1 MAITLDQI
9 KELRELT
16 GVSTT
21 VCKKALEESA
31 GDINKAVEILR
42 KKGATSERVQK
53 TDMPKQGVVFS
64 YIHGEGR
71 IGAMVHVGCET
82 DFVARGADFQ
92 AFAKDIAM
100 HIAAMNPLYVK
111 PEDVPVELVEKE
123 VEIWKEQLAKEKKP
137 EVMIDKILEGKSK
150 KFREEVSLLTQP
162 FVKDPSK
169 TIADLLN
176 DLRVK
181 LGENIQICR
190 FTRYAIQ

>member
-21 VCKKALEESA
+21 VCKKALEESG
-31 GDINKAVEILR
+31 GDINKAIEILR
-42 KKGATSERVQK
+42 KKGATSERAQK
-53 TDMPKQGVVFS
+53 TDMPKQGVIYS
-64 YIHGEGR
+64 YIHGGGKV
-71 IGAMVHVGCET
+71 GAIVHIGCET
-82 DFVARGADFQ
+82 DFVARGSDFQ
-92 AFAKDIAM
+92 AFAKDVAM
-100 HIAAMNPLYVK
+100 HITAMNPLYVK
-111 PEDVPVELVEKE
+111 PEDVPNELVEKE
-123 VEIWKEQLAKEKKP
+123 IEIWKEQLAKEKKP
-137 EVMIDKILEGKSK
+137 QAVMDKILEGKTK
-150 KFREEVSLLTQP
+150 KFKEEVSLLTQP

-176 DLRVK
+176 DLRIK

>member
-1 MAITLDQI
+1 MTITLDQI

-21 VCKKALEESA
+21 VCKKALEESM
-31 GDINKAVEILR
+31 GDINKAIEILR
-42 KKGATSERVQK
+42 KKGATSERAQK
-53 TDMPKQGVVFS
+53 TDMPKQGVVYS
-64 YIHGEGR
+64 YIHGEGKV
-71 IGAMVHVGCET
+71 GAIVHIGCET
-82 DFVARGADFQ
+82 DFVARGSDFQ
-92 AFAKDIAM
+92 TFAKDVAM
-100 HIAAMNPLYVK
+100 HITAMNPLYVK
-111 PEDVPVELVEKE
+111 PEDVPNELVEKE
-123 VEIWKEQLAKEKKP
+123 IEIWKEQLAKEKKP
-137 EVMIDKILEGKSK
+137 QAVMDKILEGKTK
-150 KFREEVSLLTQP
+150 KFKEEISLLTQP